1 MVAAIN
7 YPSVFL
13 QSQKILHSFVVR
25 QSDIR
30 ITYTYRRQL
39 QRRVPCV
46 LSVTDSH
53 SVARKRGTRLSF
65 SYILNLFNT
74 KCDRVKQ
81 VVRPRTRVRAPQLS
95 HNYPSPEWNPG
106 KEFSGSFFGFPESLC
121 TFVVRTGALRTY
133 KVNTK
138 HALRR
143 CPLSASTCVV
153 ATSSQNSGATPL
165 FVHIQ
170 TFDDKCELVSKVIRA
185 KYYPDYNVQPTKRGK
200 SINYS
205 HEPLADYETLCT
217 FVVRNGRGY
226 TTTKDISVSCSKEF
240 GRSLVALLPRVVV
253 TVSQNREAA
262 PFFYSYQLT
271 YNAKRCQIGCSVQG
285 TDYPTYYPTKRGKSY
300 PFYGLSCIS
309 STEAVKSKHLRIEE
323 LKAALRRNYGTSAVD
338 SINDYLFT
346 DIVNGGIRIC
356 MDMMQNMAEDEENE
370 PTKFA

>member
-7 YPSVFL
+7 YPPVLL

-81 VVRPRTRVRAPQLS
+81 VVRPRTRVRAPHLS
-95 HNYPSPEWNPG
+95 H
-106 KEFSGSFFGFPESLC
+106 
-121 TFVVRTGALRTY
+121 
-133 KVNTK
+133 
-138 HALRR
+138 H
-143 CPLSASTCVV
+143 LSISIST
-153 ATSSQNSGATPL
+153 S
-165 FVHIQ
+165 
-170 TFDDKCELVSKVIRA
+170 
-185 KYYPDYNVQPTKRGK
+185 
-200 SINYS
+200 
-205 HEPLADYETLCT
+205 
-217 FVVRNGRGY
+217 
-226 TTTKDISVSCSKEF
+226 
-240 GRSLVALLPRVVV
+240 
-253 TVSQNREAA
+253 TV
-262 PFFYSYQLT
+262 
-271 YNAKRCQIGCSVQG
+271 
-285 TDYPTYYPTKRGKSY
+285 
-300 PFYGLSCIS
+300 
-309 STEAVKSKHLRIEE
+309 EAVKSKHLRIEE
-323 LKAALRRNYGTSAVD
+323 LN